1 VLLADLAMPR
11 EDGYALIRK
20 VRGLPAERGGAVP
33 AAALTA
39 HASGNDRTRVLA
51 AGFQMHLPKPVDPG
65 ALAAAVARLGRARRA
80 S

>member
-51 AGFQMHLPKPVDPG
+51 AGYKPVDPG